1 MSHGYWLAPFGW
13 GIFSVGLIAA
23 IIFFAV
29 KRRFYP
35 VMYVISITTYIFT
48 IGFVINKFDL
58 SKNVILLLLA
68 FSSLVFI
75 LLGLYFAHKF
85 KSRKEEFIS
94 NIPVKQRR

>member
-1 MSHGYWLAPFGW
+1 MSHGYWLGSFGW
-13 GIFSVGLIAA
+13 GIFSIGLIAA

-35 VMYVISITTYIFT
+35 VMYIVSITTYIFT
-48 IGFVINKFDL
+48 IGFVINRFDL
-58 SKNVILLLLA
+58 GKNVILLLLA

-85 KSRKEEFIS
+85 KGKKEEFMS
-94 NIPVKQRR
+94 SIPVKQRR